1 MRRGR
6 GDDTHKKTAPDAIVK
21 GGKRRVTTLLRP
33 RLAAKGLT
41 ECCRTPAL

>member
-6 GDDTHKKTAPDAIVK
+6 GDDTRKKTAPDAIVK
-21 GGKRRVTTLLRP
+21 GGKRRDTTLLRP

-41 ECCRTPAL
+41 ECCHTPTL